1 MHGERKPGD
10 AAKRQFH
17 SFALRPV
24 AKAAVRPVVLSGQ
37 FASTL
42 RRAPQTAR
50 IQSRSFGSLSAAI
63 GKFMATTP
71 AASSISSV
79 SLPASLPVNDSV
91 LGSALQT
98 ISAASA
104 EHVAKVTSA
113 AGDLP
118 FHNIQ
123 RLAGVYDPSVVDEVM
138 HHLVEVW
145 TAVKIEE
152 LILNLHSTLG
162 TPWWGTIMVSTIL
175 LRCITVPFVT
185 LFLKHMSKG
194 KIEKE
199 RIRALL
205 DEMNSPTVSEERKL
219 QVALQTQATFKDK
232 GIPAIGDLIIP
243 LGFPPLMLSY
253 FAATYNL
260 CLQEGW
266 VV

>member
-1 MHGERKPGD
+1 
-10 AAKRQFH
+10 
-17 SFALRPV
+17 
-24 AKAAVRPVVLSGQ
+24 
-37 FASTL
+37 
-42 RRAPQTAR
+42 
-50 IQSRSFGSLSAAI
+50 
-63 GKFMATTP
+63 MATTP

-104 EHVAKVTSA
+104 EHVAKVASA